1 MNAIKLYRLGNFFHR
16 KKLKLLAKLV
26 DMLVFLIYNSY
37 IPSSCTIGK
46 GSKFAYKG
54 IGVVIHARST
64 IGENCLIGQ
73 NITIG
78 GKDGDAQPPRI
89 GNGVYIAAGARI
101 IGDIFIGDNCKIG
114 ANAVVNKTFPADS
127 VLAGVPAKKIKEIL

>member
-1 MNAIKLYRLGNFFHR
+1 MNAIKLYRLGNFFYR
-16 KKLKLLAKLV
+16 KKLKPLAKLV

-37 IPSSCTIGK
+37 IPSSCSIGK
-46 GSKFAYKG
+46 GSRFAYKG

-78 GKDGDAQPPRI
+78 GKDGDAEPPRI
-89 GNGVYIAAGARI
+89 GDGVYIAAGARI
-101 IGDIFIGDNCKIG
+101 IGDISIGDNCKIG
-114 ANAVVNKTFPADS
+114 ANAVVNKTFPANS
-127 VLAGVPAKKIKEIL
+127 VLAGVPAKKIKEIS